1 MKQSFKGS
9 INNKAI
15 NAMSLKQLRLIN
27 DILDGKLTEAQKV
40 KRVKALFPETITGS
54 GEPI

>member
-15 NAMSLKQLRLIN
+15 NKMSLKQLRLIN

-40 KRVKALFPETITGS
+40 KRVKALFPETIMGS
-54 GEPI
+54 GKPI